1 MKLYTLK
8 QGDRFKLIDKSTGTY
23 VKGSDGEDAVLI
35 FNKVDGMYA
44 QCFYHSNLEYIAAYL
59 EVDKLEYVK

>member
-8 QGDRFKLIDKSTGTY
+8 QGDRFKLVDESTGTY
-23 VKGSDGEDAVLI
+23 IKGSDGEDAILI

-44 QCFYHSNLEYIAAYL
+44 QCFYYSNLEYISAYL
-59 EVDKLEYVK
+59 EVEKLDE